1 MAASGTDYYTLL
13 GVDPSTEAPG
23 IREAFR
29 REALRWH
36 PDHRPGDPR
45 AAEHFRALHQAYEVL
60 TDPVRRRAYDARITD
75 RSSEHPDVEAQ
86 VTLGLREVFTGLL
99 LKLEVPHAR
108 PCGGCGGTGREW
120 GEQRMGCPGCG
131 GSGWG
136 APESLYGLRLR
147 PLCGVCHGLGN
158 TGDRW
163 VERSCSDCHGLGSLL
178 AHTLLEVRVPAGMDE
193 GMRLRVPGQG
203 HPLLRGGAGD
213 LVLVIHLRPGP
224 WTRRGPDI
232 TFSLPVSTRTLS
244 RGGRVPL
251 VTPLERLTVRV
262 PRNSAPGAVLKVPGK
277 GLPLPEGGGR
287 GDLSL
292 RLERATGG

>member
-45 AAEHFRALHQAYEVL
+45 AAEHFRALHQAYEIL
-60 TDPVRRRAYDARITD
+60 TDPVRRRAYDARISD

-108 PCGGCGGTGREW
+108 PCGACGGTGREW

-163 VERSCSDCHGLGSLL
+163 VQRSCSDCHGLGSLL

-213 LVLVIHLRPGP
+213 LVLVIHVRPGP

-262 PRNSAPGAVLKVPGK
+262 PRNSAPGTVLKVPGK